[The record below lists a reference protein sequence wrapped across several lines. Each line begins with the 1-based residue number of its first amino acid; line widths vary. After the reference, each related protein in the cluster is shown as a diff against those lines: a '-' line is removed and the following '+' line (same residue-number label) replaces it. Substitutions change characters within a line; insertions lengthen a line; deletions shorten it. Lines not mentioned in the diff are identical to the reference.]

1 MITRRQKREK
11 EHPPDDE
18 TEEPK
23 AVGQKG
29 GERAVIK
36 KKPRKLK
43 LAVNSDAPDISALKL
58 TKAIRISTILD
69 DLIPETPIPLDHSDA
84 FTLLVAVVLSAQSTD
99 KKVNEITP
107 SLFEL
112 ASSPEAMA
120 QAQVSD
126 IQRIIKPIGLAP
138 QKAKAIHG
146 LSKMIVEEF
155 KGLVPNTF
163 EDLERLPGVGHKTAS
178 VIMAQVWDIPAFP
191 VDTHIHRLATRWGLS
206 SGKSVEETE
215 ACLKQI
221 FPQERWKTVHLQIVY
236 FGRQYCPAIGHNLDL
251 CPICSWC
258 ASPQMKMKEHKRST
272 PKTQDKLLIENGQ

>member
-155 KGLVPNTF
+155 KGLVCNRRF
-163 EDLERLPGVGHKTAS
+163 CNFSLLFLLLLNSCHR
-178 VIMAQVWDIPAFP
+178 FP
-191 VDTHIHRLATRWGLS
+191 IHLRTWSGYQAWVTR
-206 SGKSVEETE
+206 
-215 ACLKQI
+215 Q
-221 FPQERWKTVHLQIVY
+221 HL
-236 FGRQYCPAIGHNLDL
+236 
-251 CPICSWC
+251 
-258 ASPQMKMKEHKRST
+258 
-272 PKTQDKLLIENGQ
+272 